1 MLPVTECKLPSF
13 FYLCSM
19 RVTAKELAVLLNGT
33 IEGDPD
39 TWVDRP
45 SKIEEGG
52 PGSISFL
59 GNDKYEPYVYKT
71 DASILLVPKQ
81 WQPKKEVQSTLLR
94 VDDVYAAIAKLFKQF
109 GEAQI
114 TGPKGISDQAFV
126 HPEAKIGEQVSIGHF
141 AVVEAGAE
149 IGDHCEIGDQVYI
162 GAGVHIGAYTKIQT
176 GTRVLH
182 DCIIG
187 PHCFLYPNVVVGSDG
202 FGFAPQADGSYEK
215 IEQLGNVI
223 IEEQVEI
230 GAGTTIDRAAMGS
243 TIIRKGVKLDNL
255 IQIGHNVEI
264 GENTVIAAQ
273 AGIAGSTKIGKN
285 CQIGGQVGFVGHV
298 KIADGTRVQAQSGV
312 ASPVKMP
319 NQSLF
324 GSPAFNYTDYVRSYA
339 IFKKLPE
346 LYKRIN
352 ALEKKLRGKED
363 K

>member
-1 MLPVTECKLPSF
+1 MLPITECKLPSF

-33 IEGDPD
+33 VEGNPD
-39 TWVDRP
+39 AWVDRP

-52 PGSISFL
+52 AGSISFL
-59 GNDKYEPYVYKT
+59 GNDKYEPYAYKT
-71 DASILLVPKQ
+71 DASILLVPRQ
-81 WQPKKEVQSTLLR
+81 WEPRQPVQATLLR

-109 GEAQI
+109 GQAPSI
-114 TGPKGISDQAFV
+114 VPKGISEMAFI
-126 HPEAKIGEQVSIGHF
+126 HPDVQYGESISVGRYS
-141 AVVEAGAE
+141 VIEAGAQ

-162 GAGVHIGAYTKIQT
+162 GAGTQIGAYTKILP
-176 GTRVLH
+176 GVRIMH
-182 DCIIG
+182 NCMIG
-187 PHCFLYPNVVVGSDG
+187 AHCHIHSNVVIGSDG
-202 FGFAPQADGSYEK
+202 FGFAPQSDGSYEK
-215 IEQLGNVI
+215 IEQIGNVI
-223 IEEQVEI
+223 IEDHVEI
-230 GAGTTIDRAAMGS
+230 GASTTIDRATMGS

-255 IQIGHNVEI
+255 IQIAHNVEI
-264 GENTVIAAQ
+264 GENTVVAAQ

-324 GSPAFNYTDYVRSYA
+324 GSPAFNYADYVRSYA

-352 ALEKKLRGKED
+352 AMEKKLRDHKD
-363 K
+363 